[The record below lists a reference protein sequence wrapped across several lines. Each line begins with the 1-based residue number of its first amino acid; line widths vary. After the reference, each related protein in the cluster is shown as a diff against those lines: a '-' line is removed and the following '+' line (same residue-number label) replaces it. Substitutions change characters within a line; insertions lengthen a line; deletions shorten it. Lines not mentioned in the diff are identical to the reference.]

1 MKHYLIPVV
10 LAVCVIPVF
19 LAVRVFRGSLCTAQS
34 QVDFEGTTNPV
45 CSTIQANDKP
55 DKAEIGHVPSVTCK
69 DRHSVRLSWKASA
82 TLSPS
87 PGETEGYIVYRWKNL
102 DGSCFRTKQLV
113 KSTNYEDCQVEA
125 GQTYRY
131 AVTAFQ
137 QSEESKPTNVVEA
150 TIPSLH

>member
-1 MKHYLIPVV
+1 MKYYFLPVV
-10 LAVCVIPVF
+10 LVVG
-19 LAVRVFRGSLCTAQS
+19 VFRGNPCTAQS
-34 QVDFEGTTNPV
+34 QVDFERTTNPV

-55 DKAEIGHVPSVTCK
+55 DKAETSHVPSVTCK

-87 PGETEGYIVYRWKNL
+87 PGETEGYIVYRWKSL

-125 GQTYRY
+125 GGTYRY
-131 AVTAFQ
+131 AVTAVKKDRE
-137 QSEESKPTNVVEA
+137 SEPTHVVEA
-150 TIPSLH
+150 LIPQP

>member
-1 MKHYLIPVV
+1 MKYYLLPVV
-10 LAVCVIPVF
+10 LAVCV
-19 LAVRVFRGSLCTAQS
+19 FRGNLCTAQS
-34 QVDFEGTTNPV
+34 QVDFERTTNPV
-45 CSTIQANDKP
+45 CSTIQANDKS
-55 DKAEIGHVPSVTCK
+55 AEAETSHVPSVTCK

-87 PGETEGYIVYRWKNL
+87 LGETEGYIVYRWQNL
-102 DGSCFRTKQLV
+102 DGSCFRTKQPV

-131 AVTAFQ
+131 AVTAVK
-137 QSEESKPTNVVEA
+137 QSNESEPTNVVEA

>member
-1 MKHYLIPVV
+1 MTDQEIIMKHYFLRVV
-10 LAVCVIPVF
+10 LAVCVS
-19 LAVRVFRGSLCTAQS
+19 RGSLCAAQS
-34 QVDFEGTTNPV
+34 QIDFEGTTNPV

-55 DKAEIGHVPSVTCK
+55 DKAETSHGPSVTCK
-69 DRHSVRLSWKASA
+69 NRHSVRLSWKASA

-113 KSTNYEDCQVEA
+113 KSTIFEDCQVEA

-131 AVTAFQ
+131 AVTAVQ
-137 QSEESKPTNVVEA
+137 QSEESKPTNIVEA